1 VFAADGSRHARRLRR
16 TDTRLLV
23 KETAVEQM
31 ERKDN
36 RSWLRRAWDAALRT
50 AEAMEIS
57 PIEDLHDRID
67 RLEQEVAAMKAA
79 PRRRAL

>member
-1 VFAADGSRHARRLRR
+1 
-16 TDTRLLV
+16 
-23 KETAVEQM
+23 M

-79 PRRRAL
+79 PRSRAP